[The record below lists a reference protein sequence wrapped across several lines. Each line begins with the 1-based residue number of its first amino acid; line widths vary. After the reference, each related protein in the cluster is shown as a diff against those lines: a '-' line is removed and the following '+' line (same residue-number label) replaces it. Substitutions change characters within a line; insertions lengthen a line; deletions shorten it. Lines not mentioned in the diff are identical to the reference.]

1 MEAFFER
8 LMLRASSIDEL
19 LSEAFEALPGQ
30 KSNADA
36 AAHRLAAWCRA
47 CASGDW
53 AMFARRLERDG
64 LSIAHVLEKFAGA
77 RRSACAS
84 PPAWIEDAIWI
95 EAALQVPVRNAKP
108 PAAVGEAQPFEQLF
122 APVIEHAEALLRDSL
137 DARALSRLDES
148 AIACLRR
155 LLLKELCSLAA
166 PAIYERFSKA
176 RKAGRAAAD
185 MPEPEQSG
193 QALLYDQFIA
203 HMKSGGFRLLFEDK
217 PVLLRLIVSIAR
229 QWVDSS
235 RELVMRLDAD
245 LEMIRRDLLR
255 SSLAN
260 RVVSAEGRLSDPHNG
275 GRSVRLVGFSDGCRV
290 VYKPKDLRVDVAW
303 HALIEGLN
311 AEGAPVKLKAAR
323 VLARDGYGWAEL
335 IEHAGCADAEGCARF
350 FRRAGAWLALFHC
363 FAASDMHQENMIA
376 AGEHPVPVDL
386 EMILQAPAEE
396 RQSLD
401 IEAQAFQAATD
412 MVANSVMAI
421 GLLPVYGKSR
431 EDETFSLGGMASDW
445 TSRTRLE
452 WNDINSDKMRPAKAK
467 EIGNAIPNLPHV
479 QGRYAR
485 LGDHIDDFI
494 AGFEDYAKFL
504 LQHTRLAGQGGL
516 FNGFAGIAVRKVIR
530 PTRFYSM
537 LLQRLKD
544 HRSMEDGI
552 AWSAQADFLAR
563 LADWDTSSD
572 LAWPLQ
578 RSERAAL
585 LALNVPHFVLA
596 SDGNQIRDAGGVVV
610 HTEAAS
616 GIARARAHVRSLDEQ
631 DIAWQ
636 VEVIRQ
642 NTGALSRSAPTPI
655 DAEHKRLL
663 RTDELIGPTKDIF
676 IAEAHR
682 VAAELS
688 HHAIRRG
695 PGAAWVGLDWLGDSE
710 VCQLVPL
717 GNDLYNGAC
726 GIALFLATHAAVA
739 GHKTSHELALAAVS
753 HVRKILRGR
762 NSARMARSLGIG
774 AATGL
779 ASIVYGLAVM
789 SNYLRDEGLLADAH
803 VAAELF
809 TDDLIAA
816 DQKLDVIGG
825 SAGAVLGLLR
835 LHRDTRSDDVLRRAT
850 KCGEHLLAQHRVGP
864 KGCRSWGQSA
874 QPLNGMSHGA
884 AGFAY
889 ALASLATSTG
899 REEFADAAFE
909 CIAFE
914 NSSYDAARAN
924 WPDLRKG
931 GEPAW
936 PCKWCHGAAGIGL
949 ARIGAGKRGG
959 LDSSLVATDVAHAL
973 AGVDAGWPGEVDT
986 LCCGTLG
993 SIEFLCEAGS
1003 VIGRSDLSELAL
1015 RRLMAVLQ
1023 TAASTG
1029 DYRWAVGRKQFNLG
1043 LFRGLAGIGYTCL
1056 RRAVPS
1062 LPNVLIW
1069 D

>member
-1 MEAFFER
+1 
-8 LMLRASSIDEL
+8 
-19 LSEAFEALPGQ
+19 
-30 KSNADA
+30 
-36 AAHRLAAWCRA
+36 
-47 CASGDW
+47 
-53 AMFARRLERDG
+53 
-64 LSIAHVLEKFAGA
+64 
-77 RRSACAS
+77 
-84 PPAWIEDAIWI
+84 
-95 EAALQVPVRNAKP
+95 
-108 PAAVGEAQPFEQLF
+108 
-122 APVIEHAEALLRDSL
+122 
-137 DARALSRLDES
+137 
-148 AIACLRR
+148 
-155 LLLKELCSLAA
+155 
-166 PAIYERFSKA
+166 
-176 RKAGRAAAD
+176 
-185 MPEPEQSG
+185 
-193 QALLYDQFIA
+193 
-203 HMKSGGFRLLFEDK
+203 
-217 PVLLRLIVSIAR
+217 
-229 QWVDSS
+229 
-235 RELVMRLDAD
+235 
-245 LEMIRRDLLR
+245 
-255 SSLAN
+255 
-260 RVVSAEGRLSDPHNG
+260 
-275 GRSVRLVGFSDGCRV
+275 
-290 VYKPKDLRVDVAW
+290 
-303 HALIEGLN
+303 
-311 AEGAPVKLKAAR
+311 
-323 VLARDGYGWAEL
+323 
-335 IEHAGCADAEGCARF
+335 
-350 FRRAGAWLALFHC
+350 
-363 FAASDMHQENMIA
+363 
-376 AGEHPVPVDL
+376 
-386 EMILQAPAEE
+386 
-396 RQSLD
+396 
-401 IEAQAFQAATD
+401 
-412 MVANSVMAI
+412 
-421 GLLPVYGKSR
+421 
-431 EDETFSLGGMASDW
+431 
-445 TSRTRLE
+445 
-452 WNDINSDKMRPAKAK
+452 
-467 EIGNAIPNLPHV
+467 
-479 QGRYAR
+479 
-485 LGDHIDDFI
+485 
-494 AGFEDYAKFL
+494 
-504 LQHTRLAGQGGL
+504 
-516 FNGFAGIAVRKVIR
+516 
-530 PTRFYSM
+530 
-537 LLQRLKD
+537 
-544 HRSMEDGI
+544 
-552 AWSAQADFLAR
+552 
-563 LADWDTSSD
+563 
-572 LAWPLQ
+572 
-578 RSERAAL
+578 
-585 LALNVPHFVLA
+585 
-596 SDGNQIRDAGGVVV
+596 
-610 HTEAAS
+610 
-616 GIARARAHVRSLDEQ
+616 
-631 DIAWQ
+631 
-636 VEVIRQ
+636 
-642 NTGALSRSAPTPI
+642 
-655 DAEHKRLL
+655 
-663 RTDELIGPTKDIF
+663 
-676 IAEAHR
+676 
-682 VAAELS
+682 
-688 HHAIRRG
+688 
-695 PGAAWVGLDWLGDSE
+695 DWLGDSE

-774 AATGL
+774 AATIL

-1043 LFRGLAGIGYTCL
+1043 LFRGLARIGYPCL
-1056 RRAVPS
+1056 RRAVPL
-1062 LPNVLIW
+1062 LPNLLIW
-1069 D
+1069 DLRIFPF